1 MVVGDASV
9 VGGVISGVVVAEVF
23 VVVLE
28 ELDASMLG
36 QRKLS
41 FSSRRISLEL
51 KYKLVSYKMNKE
63 ISNEMEIIEIKD
75 ELKEKKKKC

>member
-1 MVVGDASV
+1 MVVGGTSV
-9 VGGVISGVVVAEVF
+9 VGGVISDVVVVAEMF

-36 QRKLS
+36 QQKLS
-41 FSSRRISLEL
+41 FSSCRISLEL

-63 ISNEMEIIEIKD
+63 ISNEMEIIEI
-75 ELKEKKKKC
+75 